1 MVASDKL
8 FYWLFQHQPDRIL
21 PLLPDLLPDASGYTF
36 SAPVLKEREYRLD
49 GLFLPPPERPDL
61 PALILEAQM
70 AADAGFLRRLYA
82 ETARLLQQEPGIE
95 RWRVVV
101 LCPSRQLNFGD
112 PAPVAEFVEQRVQWI
127 ELLPATTSA
136 LRVRVAGSS
145 QAAEI
150 DDVIAAILVSRF
162 NGRSIQELC
171 AMGGIT
177 LDDFTQS
184 VAYREIFGRGE
195 VSGEARGVALGEA
208 RGVALGQAQ
217 GEAKV
222 TLRQLSHRCGP
233 LSAEQENVIR
243 SLPLE
248 RLEALAEALLD
259 FEGMAPISTPGWP
272 PTPESGARLG
282 PMHHRRPAI
291 AADATARCEPG
302 VNRHRKRHHLGTV
315 ARAHLPQIP
324 PQQRANRGVD
334 R

>member
-1 MVASDKL
+1 MVSSDKL

-21 PLLPDLLPDASGYTF
+21 PLLPYLPADASGYSF

-49 GLFLPPPERPDL
+49 GLFLPPPERSEL

-101 LCPSRQLNFGD
+101 LCPSRELHFGD
-112 PAPVAEFVEQRVQWI
+112 PAPVAEFVEQRVHWI
-127 ELLPATTSA
+127 ELLSAAANPTAPALVQALALLLQSEQELPATASA
-136 LRVRVAGSS
+136 LRARVAGSS

-195 VSGEARGVALGEA
+195 
-208 RGVALGQAQ
+208 
-217 GEAKV
+217 AKV
-222 TLRQLSHRCGP
+222 TLRLLSRRCGP
-233 LSAEQENVIR
+233 LSAEQESVIR

-248 RLEALAEALLD
+248 RLEALAEVLLD
-259 FEGMAPISTPGWP
+259 FEGMADLNSW
-272 PTPESGARLG
+272 L
-282 PMHHRRPAI
+282 
-291 AADATARCEPG
+291 AANG
-302 VNRHRKRHHLGTV
+302 
-315 ARAHLPQIP
+315 
-324 PQQRANRGVD
+324 
-334 R
+334 

>member
-1 MVASDKL
+1 VVASDKL

-21 PLLPDLLPDASGYTF
+21 PLLPDLPADASGYRF

-49 GLFLPPPERPDL
+49 GLFLPPPERPEL

-82 ETARLLQQEPGIE
+82 ETARLLQQEPAIE

-101 LCPSRQLNFGD
+101 LCPSRELHFGD
-112 PAPVAEFVEQRVQWI
+112 PAPLAEFVVQRVQWI
-127 ELLPATTSA
+127 ELLPAAANPTAPALVQALALLLQSEQELPATSSA
-136 LRVRVAGSS
+136 LRARVAGSS

-195 VSGEARGVALGEA
+195 AQGEARGVALGEA
-208 RGVALGQAQ
+208 RGVALGEARGIVLGQVQ

-222 TLRQLSHRCGP
+222 TLRLLSRRCGP
-233 LSAEQENVIR
+233 LSAEQESVIR
-243 SLPLE
+243 SMPLE

-259 FEGMAPISTPGWP
+259 FEGMADLHAW
-272 PTPESGARLG
+272 
-282 PMHHRRPAI
+282 M
-291 AADATARCEPG
+291 AA
-302 VNRHRKRHHLGTV
+302 NS
-315 ARAHLPQIP
+315 
-324 PQQRANRGVD
+324 
-334 R
+334 

>member
-1 MVASDKL
+1 VVASDKL

-21 PLLPDLLPDASGYTF
+21 PLLPDLPADARGYSF

-49 GLFLPPPERPDL
+49 GLFLPPPERPEL
-61 PALILEAQM
+61 PVLILEAQM

-82 ETARLLQQEPGIE
+82 ETARLLQQEPAIE

-101 LCPSRQLNFGD
+101 LCPSRELHFGD

-127 ELLPATTSA
+127 ELLPAAANPTAPALVQALALLLQSEQELPATSA
-136 LRVRVAGSS
+136 ALRARVAGSR

-150 DDVIAAILVSRF
+150 DDVIAAILVARF
-162 NGRSIQELC
+162 NGRSILELC

-184 VAYREIFGRGE
+184 IAYREIFGQGE
-195 VSGEARGVALGEA
+195 AQGEARGVALGEA
-208 RGVALGQAQ
+208 RGVALGQVQ

-222 TLRQLSHRCGP
+222 TLRLLSRRCGP
-233 LSAEQENVIR
+233 LSAEQESVIR

-259 FEGMAPISTPGWP
+259 FEGMADLHAW
-272 PTPESGARLG
+272 L
-282 PMHHRRPAI
+282 
-291 AADATARCEPG
+291 AANA
-302 VNRHRKRHHLGTV
+302 
-315 ARAHLPQIP
+315 
-324 PQQRANRGVD
+324 
-334 R
+334 

>member
-1 MVASDKL
+1 M
-8 FYWLFQHQPDRIL
+8 
-21 PLLPDLLPDASGYTF
+21 
-36 SAPVLKEREYRLD
+36 LKEWEYRLD
-49 GLFLPPPERPDL
+49 GLFLPPSERPDL

-70 AADAGFLRRLYA
+70 AADGGFLRRLYA

-101 LCPSRQLNFGD
+101 LCPSRELHFGD
-112 PAPVAEFVEQRVQWI
+112 PAPVAEFVEQRVHWI
-127 ELLPATTSA
+127 ELLSAAANPTAPALVQALALLLQSEQDLPATTSS

-195 VSGEARGVALGEA
+195 ARGVALGEA
-208 RGVALGQAQ
+208 RGVALGQVQ

-222 TLRQLSHRCGP
+222 TLRLLSRRCGP
-233 LSAEQENVIR
+233 LSAEQESVIR
-243 SLPLE
+243 SMPLE

-259 FEGMAPISTPGWP
+259 FEGMADLHAW
-272 PTPESGARLG
+272 
-282 PMHHRRPAI
+282 M
-291 AADATARCEPG
+291 AA
-302 VNRHRKRHHLGTV
+302 NS
-315 ARAHLPQIP
+315 
-324 PQQRANRGVD
+324 
-334 R
+334 

>member
-1 MVASDKL
+1 VVASDKL

-21 PLLPDLLPDASGYTF
+21 PLLTDLPPDAMGYRF

-49 GLFLPPPERPDL
+49 GLFLPPPERPEL
-61 PALILEAQM
+61 PVLILEAQM

-101 LCPSRQLNFGD
+101 LCPSRELHFGD

-127 ELLPATTSA
+127 ELLPAAANLTAPALVQALALLLQSEQELPATSA
-136 LRVRVAGSS
+136 ALRARVAGSW

-150 DDVIAAILVSRF
+150 DDVIAAILVARF
-162 NGRSIQELC
+162 NGRSILELC

-184 VAYREIFGRGE
+184 IAYREIFGQGE
-195 VSGEARGVALGEA
+195 AQGEARGVALGEA
-208 RGVALGQAQ
+208 RGVALGQVQ

-222 TLRQLSHRCGP
+222 TLRLLSRRCGP
-233 LSAEQENVIR
+233 LSAEQESVIR

-259 FEGMAPISTPGWP
+259 FEGMADLHAW
-272 PTPESGARLG
+272 L
-282 PMHHRRPAI
+282 
-291 AADATARCEPG
+291 AANA
-302 VNRHRKRHHLGTV
+302 
-315 ARAHLPQIP
+315 
-324 PQQRANRGVD
+324 
-334 R
+334 

>member
-1 MVASDKL
+1 VVASDKL
-8 FYWLFQHQPDRIL
+8 FYWLFHNQPDRIL
-21 PLLPDLLPDASGYTF
+21 PLLPDLPANASGYRF

-82 ETARLLQQEPGIE
+82 ETARLLQQELGIE

-112 PAPVAEFVEQRVQWI
+112 PAPVAEFVEERVRWI
-127 ELLPATTSA
+127 ELLSAATNPTAPALLLQSEQELPATTSA
-136 LRVRVAGSS
+136 LRARVAGSS

-195 VSGEARGVALGEA
+195 AQGEV
-208 RGVALGQAQ
+208 Q

-222 TLRQLSHRCGP
+222 TLRQLGRRCGP
-233 LSAEQENVIR
+233 LSAEQESLIR
-243 SLPLE
+243 RLPLE

-259 FEGMAPISTPGWP
+259 FEGMADLHAW
-272 PTPESGARLG
+272 L
-282 PMHHRRPAI
+282 
-291 AADATARCEPG
+291 AANA
-302 VNRHRKRHHLGTV
+302 
-315 ARAHLPQIP
+315 
-324 PQQRANRGVD
+324 
-334 R
+334 

>member
-1 MVASDKL
+1 VVASDKL

-21 PLLPDLLPDASGYTF
+21 PLLPDLPADARGYRF

-82 ETARLLQQEPGIE
+82 ETARLLQQEPTINQ
-95 RWRVVV
+95 WRVVV

-127 ELLPATTSA
+127 ELLSAAANPTAPVLVQALALLLQSEQELPATSAA
-136 LRVRVAGSS
+136 LRARVAGSS

-150 DDVIAAILVSRF
+150 DDVIAAILVARF

-195 VSGEARGVALGEA
+195 ARGVALGEA
-208 RGVALGQAQ
+208 RGVALGEARGQAQ

-222 TLRQLSHRCGP
+222 TLRLLSCRCGP
-233 LSAEQENVIR
+233 LSAEQESRIR

-259 FEGMAPISTPGWP
+259 FEGMADLNAWL
-272 PTPESGARLG
+272 E
-282 PMHHRRPAI
+282 
-291 AADATARCEPG
+291 
-302 VNRHRKRHHLGTV
+302 
-315 ARAHLPQIP
+315 
-324 PQQRANRGVD
+324 ANA
-334 R
+334 

>member
-1 MVASDKL
+1 VVASDKL
-8 FYWLFQHQPDRIL
+8 FYWLFQNQPDRIL
-21 PLLPDLLPDASGYTF
+21 PLLPDLPADARGYSF

-49 GLFLPPPERPDL
+49 GLFLPPPERPEL

-70 AADAGFLRRLYA
+70 AADGGFLRRLYA
-82 ETARLLQQEPGIE
+82 ETARLVQQEPSIE

-127 ELLPATTSA
+127 ELLSAAANPTAPALVQALALLLQSEQDLPATTAA
-136 LRVRVAGSS
+136 LRARVAGSS
-145 QAAEI
+145 GAAEI

-162 NGRSIQELC
+162 NCRSIQELC

-177 LDDFTQS
+177 LEDFTQS

-195 VSGEARGVALGEA
+195 ARGVALGEA
-208 RGVALGQAQ
+208 RGEARGEAL

-222 TLRQLSHRCGP
+222 TLRQLGRRCGP
-233 LSAEQENVIR
+233 LSAEQESRIR

-259 FEGMAPISTPGWP
+259 FEGMADLHAW
-272 PTPESGARLG
+272 L
-282 PMHHRRPAI
+282 
-291 AADATARCEPG
+291 AAHG
-302 VNRHRKRHHLGTV
+302 
-315 ARAHLPQIP
+315 
-324 PQQRANRGVD
+324 
-334 R
+334 

>member
-1 MVASDKL
+1 VVASDKL

-21 PLLPDLLPDASGYTF
+21 PLLPDLPADARGYSF

-49 GLFLPPPERPDL
+49 GLFLPPPERPEL
-61 PALILEAQM
+61 PVLILEAQM

-82 ETARLLQQEPGIE
+82 ETARLLQQEPAIE

-101 LCPSRQLNFGD
+101 LCPSRELHFGD

-127 ELLPATTSA
+127 ELLPAAANPTAPALVQALALLLQSEQELPATSA
-136 LRVRVAGSS
+136 ALRARVAGSR

-150 DDVIAAILVSRF
+150 DDVIAAILVARF
-162 NGRSIQELC
+162 NGRSILELC

-184 VAYREIFGRGE
+184 IVYREIFGQGEAQGEARG
-195 VSGEARGVALGEA
+195 VALGEARGVALGEA
-208 RGVALGQAQ
+208 RGVALGQVQ

-222 TLRQLSHRCGP
+222 TLRLLSRRCGP
-233 LSAEQENVIR
+233 LSAEQESVIR

-259 FEGMAPISTPGWP
+259 FEGMADLHAW
-272 PTPESGARLG
+272 L
-282 PMHHRRPAI
+282 
-291 AADATARCEPG
+291 AANA
-302 VNRHRKRHHLGTV
+302 
-315 ARAHLPQIP
+315 
-324 PQQRANRGVD
+324 
-334 R
+334 